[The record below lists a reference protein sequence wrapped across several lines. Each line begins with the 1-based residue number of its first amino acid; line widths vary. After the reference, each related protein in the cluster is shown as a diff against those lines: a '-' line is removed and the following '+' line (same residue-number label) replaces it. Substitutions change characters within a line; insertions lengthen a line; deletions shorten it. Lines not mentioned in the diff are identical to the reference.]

1 MAEDEVVTQ
10 ALLEEFKARR
20 DRQEDRPPCTRLFD
34 DDGEVLGFAR
44 FAVECAT
51 DELTKP
57 LREPSEG
64 LRDLLDWLDLREG
77 EYDVANEHEIG
88 APAEGRH
95 GRAARLLRFFH
106 AQWSQMKSEV
116 EVLKK
121 NGESAKTL
129 AELDE
134 AIAADPCLQLVV
146 GPRVI
151 SGPEVA
157 VKASW
162 NRGRSSLSVRAATAL
177 AGIAAVL
184 AGRDQE
190 NGGVS

>member
-1 MAEDEVVTQ
+1 M
-10 ALLEEFKARR
+10 
-20 DRQEDRPPCTRLFD
+20 
-34 DDGEVLGFAR
+34 LGFAR
-44 FAVECAT
+44 FAVERAT
-51 DELTKP
+51 
-57 LREPSEG
+57 EG
-64 LRDLLDWLDLREG
+64 LSR
-77 EYDVANEHEIG
+77 
-88 APAEGRH
+88 
-95 GRAARLLRFFH
+95 
-106 AQWSQMKSEV
+106 
-116 EVLKK
+116 
-121 NGESAKTL
+121 TL
-129 AELDE
+129 AGLDE

-190 NGGVS
+190 GGRG